1 MIKKYKQFLLLE
13 ADENKADENKTDIS
27 QEIKDELKSM
37 IEKTIDRIGGD
48 FNSFTDKFIKEPD
61 DIKIEGLIND
71 SDLFDFYLKWRNDID
86 PILNDIR
93 FYDQSP
99 TKLGVIGLYEYVIKG
114 TQKAIEEVVKGLSG
128 GQSKTETP
136 EEPVEGEESSD
147 V

>member
-13 ADENKADENKTDIS
+13 ADENKSDIS

-37 IEKTIDRIGGD
+37 IEKTIEKSGGD

-71 SDLFDFYLKWRNDID
+71 SDLFDFYLKWRNDVD
-86 PILNDIR
+86 PILNDMR

-99 TKLGVIGLYEYVIKG
+99 SKLGVVGLYEYVVKG

-128 GQSKTETP
+128 AQSKTETP
-136 EEPVEGEESSD
+136 EEAKDEETTGGEPQ
-147 V
+147 

>member
-13 ADENKADENKTDIS
+13 ADENKAEIS

-37 IEKTIDRIGGD
+37 IDKTIEKSGGD

-61 DIKIEGLIND
+61 DVKIESLIND
-71 SDLFDFYLKWRNDID
+71 SDLFDFYLKWRNDVD
-86 PILNDIR
+86 PILNDMR

-99 TKLGVIGLYEYVIKG
+99 SKLGAVGLYEYVVKG

-128 GQSKTETP
+128 GQAKAETP
-136 EEPVEGEESSD
+136 EEPNKSEETTGD
-147 V
+147 EPQ

>member
-13 ADENKADENKTDIS
+13 ADENKSDIS
-27 QEIKDELKSM
+27 KEIKDELKSM
-37 IEKTIDRIGGD
+37 IEKTIEKSGGD

-71 SDLFDFYLKWRNDID
+71 SDLFDFYLKWRNDVD
-86 PILNDIR
+86 PILNDMR

-99 TKLGVIGLYEYVIKG
+99 NKLGVLGLYEYVVKG

-136 EEPVEGEESSD
+136 EQPEQTSGEPQ
-147 V
+147 

>member
-13 ADENKADENKTDIS
+13 ADENKTDIS

-37 IEKTIDRIGGD
+37 IEKTIEKSGGD

-71 SDLFDFYLKWRNDID
+71 SDLFDFYLKWRNDVD
-86 PILNDIR
+86 PILNDMR
-93 FYDQSP
+93 FYDQTP
-99 TKLGVIGLYEYVIKG
+99 TKLGTLGLYEYVVKG

-128 GQSKTETP
+128 GQSKTEKP
-136 EEPVEGEESSD
+136 EEPKQGEEIMGD
-147 V
+147 EPQ